1 MAIKPT
7 FISALLI
14 IAAAIFS
21 CAGKETDEPVEPVVA
36 KEASI
41 PVTAASAAETEPETS
56 KEPSR
61 DLPILKKKEPETV
74 STRVQEK
81 PGGYEDSWF
90 LVAEV
95 KGERVYTVYVDTKSI
110 ENTETGIESWSKL
123 EFQETQ
129 RDDDGLSYNEVQ
141 IRSSIDCPEKTYAY
155 NTSKFYNSI
164 GQLVYQEN
172 ITYNRNDITPNT
184 LSAYIAEFVCGD
196 DYEASGE

>member
-1 MAIKPT
+1 MIIKPT
-7 FISALLI
+7 FIAVLFIISAVLL
-14 IAAAIFS
+14 S
-21 CAGKETDEPVEPVVA
+21 CAGRDIDDPLEPVVA

-41 PVTAASAAETEPETS
+41 PVTATEPAAPVVE
-56 KEPSR
+56 KVPSR
-61 DLPILKKKEPETV
+61 ELPILKNQEPEPTV
-74 STRVQEK
+74 VKHEDNS
-81 PGGYEDSWF
+81 GSYEDSWS

-95 KGERVYTVYVDTKSI
+95 KDERVYTVYVDTKSI
-110 ENTETGIESWSKL
+110 ESNETGIESWSKL
-123 EFQETQ
+123 VFENTQ

-164 GQLVYQEN
+164 GQLVYQED

-196 DYEASGE
+196 DYETAGE